1 MPITRARKA
10 ELIESYKEMIENSH
24 AIVLARYT
32 GISVQEMETLRRGLR
47 EAEARI
53 VVAKKTLMKRA
64 LQETNSPIPEEAFDG
79 PIGFVFLGEDVG
91 AGAKALKA
99 FIKNVGKDRFA
110 VTGGILGDSILDAEA
125 AISLADVPTKDVM
138 RAMLISTL
146 VAPMTNFLSVITAP
160 QRDIVGILQARI
172 DKEGGAGEAEAA

>member
-10 ELIESYKEMIENSH
+10 ELIESYKEMIQNSH
-24 AIVLARYT
+24 AIVMARYT
-32 GISVQEMETLRRGLR
+32 GVSVQELESLRRGLR
-47 EAEARI
+47 EADARI

-64 LQETNSPIPEEAFDG
+64 LQEMDRPIPEDAFDG
-79 PIGFVFLGEDVG
+79 PIGFVFLGEDIG

-99 FIKNVGKDRFA
+99 FIKEVGNERFA
-110 VTGGILGDSILDAEA
+110 LTGGILEDTILDEA
-125 AISLADVPTKDVM
+125 GATALADVPTKDVM
-138 RAMLISTL
+138 RGMLLGTL